1 MKRVSLDLNK
11 VLIFN
16 IFRLWKW
23 WNSVGL
29 KTEGL
34 VKKQW
39 PISRYKVFIFI
50 IIFILKFPVSI
61 LDFSFVVNWVLILS
75 LFKGTLV
82 YTKQIQTLKAD
93 FWKEGVGGSKKL
105 LKKILKKITNYEEQ
119 HVNLDEQVNKE
130 HDNVNKIIR
139 SLKFHN
145 FDNIFGSQF
154 F

>member
-1 MKRVSLDLNK
+1 MKGVSLDLNK

-50 IIFILKFPVSI
+50 VIFILKFPVSI

-105 LKKILKKITNYEEQ
+105 LKKILKKITNYEAQ

-130 HDNVNKIIR
+130 HDNVKKMNH
-139 SLKFHN
+139 SLKSDG
-145 FDNIFGSQF
+145 FDSIWG
-154 F
+154 